1 MPRDAE
7 KIAFLCRECGHAS
20 PKWNGRCT
28 SCDAWGTVVAFAEPR
43 GGSVRAGGP
52 RAETAAPLVE
62 QPRSDGPRLST
73 GLGEFDRLL
82 GGGLV
87 AGSVLLLAGDPGVG
101 KSTLLLQAAGRVAE
115 GGRCVLYVSG
125 EESGAQV
132 RLRGE
137 RLGVRSPG
145 VLFAAETDAEA
156 IGRLLERAGPDLL
169 IVDSVQTL
177 TASEVPSTAGS
188 VTQVRECAQFL
199 IGRAKSSDVPT
210 VMTGHVTK
218 DGNIAGPRVLEH
230 MVDVVLAMEGASI
243 GSLRL
248 LRCAKNRFGATNDVA
263 LFEMGGDGLA
273 EAPDPSAVLVGER
286 DPAAPGSAVAV
297 TMEGSRPLLCEVQ
310 ALTNA
315 SAFAPPRRSATGVDF
330 NRMAMLAAVLSR
342 RAGIGLANQDVAVNL
357 PGGLRIGEPALDLAI
372 AVSIASSCLDAPIDP
387 RTVLV
392 GEVGLNGEIRSTA
405 HLDRRLA
412 EAARLGFERAL
423 VPGGAARTLPP
434 IGGIHAV
441 GVETLRNAI
450 AAATGTRAE
459 RRPRRPARQAPG
471 RLAVGS
477 RDVVAG
483 GGIPVLP

>member
-1 MPRDAE
+1 MPRAAE
-7 KIAFLCRECGHAS
+7 KTAFLCQECGHTS

-28 SCDAWGTVVAFAEPR
+28 ACGAWGTVAAFAESHRSGP
-43 GGSVRAGGP
+43 VRAAP
-52 RAETAAPLVE
+52 LRSETAAPLVD
-62 QPRSDGPRLST
+62 QPCSDGPRLST
-73 GLGEFDRLL
+73 GLGELDRLL

-101 KSTLLLQAAGRVAE
+101 KSTLLLQAAGRIAE
-115 GGRCVLYVSG
+115 AGRRVLYVSG

-132 RLRGE
+132 RLRAE
-137 RLGVRSPG
+137 RLGVTSPG
-145 VLFAAETDAEA
+145 VLFAAETDADA
-156 IGRLLERAGPDLL
+156 IGRLLGSAKPDLL

-177 TASEVPSTAGS
+177 ASPDVPSTAGS
-188 VTQVRECAQFL
+188 VAQVRECAQL
-199 IGRAKSSDVPT
+199 LLGGAKSSGVPA

-218 DGNIAGPRVLEH
+218 DGNIAGPRILEH

-248 LRCAKNRFGATNDVA
+248 LRCSKNRFGATNDVA

-286 DPAAPGSAVAV
+286 DPSAPGSAVAV

-330 NRMAMLAAVLSR
+330 NRMAMIAAVLSR
-342 RAGIGLANQDVAVNL
+342 RAGVSLANQDVMVNL
-357 PGGLRIGEPALDLAI
+357 PGGLRIGEPALDLAV

-387 RTVLV
+387 RAVLV
-392 GEVGLNGEIRSTA
+392 GEVGLNGEIRGAA

-423 VPGGAARTLPP
+423 VPGRALRALPP
-434 IGGIHAV
+434 VDGIQPIGV
-441 GVETLRNAI
+441 DTLRNAI
-450 AAATGTRAE
+450 AAALMR
-459 RRPRRPARQAPG
+459 
-471 RLAVGS
+471 GS
-477 RDVVAG
+477 RIAG
-483 GGIPVLP
+483 AGIGAVEDPAVRDGEAAA